1 LPARSVSKVS
11 VVAHRVLIV
20 NADDFGLSRGINA
33 GVVRAHEQGIL
44 TSASLMVRGRAAREA
59 AAYARR
65 TPSLSVGLHVDF
77 GESVFEKGHWRER
90 YRLAAGDDGA
100 GARAEA
106 RAQLELFRGLVGR
119 EPTHIDAHQHM
130 HIWTAAA
137 QSLIDIGA
145 ELGVPVRH
153 RTESVVYL
161 GHFYGQDD
169 RGVVDH
175 RGITVPNLVDLIRR
189 LPPGATEIG
198 CHPAAEVDFESVYG
212 DERVMEV
219 ETLCD
224 PEVRRVIAEE
234 SIVLRAFSE
243 LEEFPAS
250 ARVADKVPAVM
261 DHSGFTLWLT
271 GLPRAGKSTVAGVV
285 AGRLRALGV
294 DRIEVLDG
302 DEVREGLCRDL
313 GFSRADR
320 DENIHRITYVSKV
333 LTRNGVV
340 VIVAAI
346 SPYREGRE
354 RAREEI
360 QSFVEVRLKAS
371 VEACAARDYK
381 GLYEKAMRGEIDNL
395 TGVND
400 PYEEPEDADLVLQTD
415 SETPEQSAESVM
427 GLLRE
432 KQLIR

>member
-1 LPARSVSKVS
+1 
-11 VVAHRVLIV
+11 VAERVLIV
-20 NADDFGLSRGINA
+20 NADDFGLSRGVNA
-33 GVVRAHEQGIL
+33 GVARTHEHGIV
-44 TSASLMVRGRAAREA
+44 TSASLMVRGAGARDA
-59 AAYARR
+59 AAYALR
-65 TPSLSVGLHVDF
+65 TPSLAVGLHVDL
-77 GESVFEKGHWRER
+77 GEWVFVEGEWRQR
-90 YRLAAGDDGA
+90 YRLAASDDSA
-100 GARAEA
+100 GARAEV
-106 RAQLELFRGLVGR
+106 RAQLELFRGLLGR
-119 EPTHIDAHQHM
+119 EPTHIDSHQHV
-130 HIWTAAA
+130 HQGTLAA
-137 QSLIDIGA
+137 QALIDIGE

-153 RTESVVYL
+153 TTMGISYS
-161 GHFYGQDD
+161 GDFYGQ
-169 RGVVDH
+169 GATGNPH
-175 RGITVPNLVDLIRR
+175 PGSIKASNLIELIRT
-189 LPPGATEIG
+189 LPSGTTEIG
-198 CHPAAEVDFESVYG
+198 CHPATSVDFESVYG
-212 DERVMEV
+212 EERLAEV

-224 PEVRRVIAEE
+224 PAVRRTIEEEGIALGSFAE
-234 SIVLRAFSE
+234 LRRLGS
-243 LEEFPAS
+243 S
-250 ARVADKVPAVM
+250 AHLAGKVPALM
-261 DHSGFTLWLT
+261 DPSGFTLWLT

-294 DRIEVLDG
+294 ERIEVLDG

-360 QSFVEVRLKAS
+360 QSFVEVWCKAS

-400 PYEEPEDADLVLQTD
+400 PYEEPEDADLVLDTD
-415 SETPEQSAESVM
+415 SESPEQSAERVM
-427 GLLRE
+427 ELLRN

>member
-1 LPARSVSKVS
+1 VEE
-11 VVAHRVLIV
+11 RVLIV
-20 NADDFGLSRGINA
+20 NADDFGLSPGINA
-33 GVVRAHEQGIL
+33 DVARAHENGIL
-44 TSASLMVRGRAAREA
+44 TSASLMVRGGAARDA
-59 AAYARR
+59 AAYAQR
-65 TPSLSVGLHVDF
+65 TPSLSVGLHVDL
-77 GESVFEKGHWRER
+77 GEWVFEDGRWRER
-90 YRLAAGDDGA
+90 YRLVAHDDGA

-106 RAQLELFRGLVGR
+106 RAQLELFRGLIGR
-119 EPTHIDAHQHM
+119 DPTHIDSHQHV
-130 HIWTAAA
+130 HFGSHAAHA
-137 QSLIDIGA
+137 LIGIGE

-153 RTESVVYL
+153 ITESILYL
-161 GHFYGQDD
+161 GDFYGQGDTGD
-169 RGVVDH
+169 VSPD
-175 RGITVPNLVDLIRR
+175 GITVRNLSELIRR

-198 CHPAAEVDFESVYG
+198 CHPATVVDFESVYG
-212 DERVMEV
+212 DERVVEV
-219 ETLCD
+219 ETLCS

-234 SIVLRAFSE
+234 GIALRSFSE
-243 LEEFPAS
+243 LEEFAAPGT
-250 ARVADKVPAVM
+250 VAAKVPARM

-271 GLPRAGKSTVAGVV
+271 GLPRAGKSTIAGVV

-360 QSFVEVRLKAS
+360 QSFVEVWCKAS

-381 GLYEKAMRGEIDNL
+381 GLYEKAMRGEIDNM

-400 PYEEPEDADLVLQTD
+400 PYEEPEDADLVLPTD
-415 SETPEQSAESVM
+415 SESPEESAQRVM
-427 GLLRE
+427 DLLRD
-432 KQLIR
+432 KHLI